1 MQTID
6 GVLPHLN
13 QNIKLIEPLIP
24 KKDKRII
31 VSLAKQLQ
39 SGVFLTENQGKLLV
53 KILNENI
60 SVVQPLLQNIKQ
72 TLSSNTWSK
81 EFRVIQ
87 KVRKISIDPLS
98 PDRFFVEFNF
108 NTRLKDKLVK
118 NYALIEGQVSTKG
131 TINYFLLTENN
142 IFLLVSLFI
151 NDGFEIDEKI
161 MDFYRNIVEIKTSTK
176 SPFDIF
182 STSNEKLKKAATED
196 VKILTRENLLLLQD
210 RKIRYQYE
218 ISEQI
223 EKKTLTEKIAHRA
236 NRRIYINPQEI
247 PFVEL
252 VRSLVELNRFPLM
265 LVFEGSSSEKD
276 KNVLTL
282 IENAVSEL
290 ALTRDIGVY
299 FRYDKEADS
308 AGFNQEIAKL
318 SYNKNLSDT
327 TVIAG
332 ITNTKLPKF
341 MIKTGWKPQTV
352 VTFTNSFR
360 ANRTSV
366 YCTDVDLVVYYTGTQ
381 PLDDK
386 IHAFL

>member
-318 SYNKNLSDT
+318 SYNKNLSGT